1 MTPAT
6 LAIGVRVALLNQ
18 GAELKLGQREA
29 LAALGAD
36 IVYEAAMI
44 ALDRTA
50 LAASRAQAI
59 VVNLGADD
67 EPSEEIHDLASTGD
81 YAVVINDAEG
91 SIELGAAAQVR
102 WARLLAGKILQRPD
116 FVLPPRPL
124 GAEAIPGA
132 APFALSSDSVQSMT
146 VDLAAEAAAK
156 TGAGFADRDFV
167 PALEGF
173 NSTAAAAPADSAE
186 TLRDFETLFAAAS
199 AELATMPASS
209 ASELPPP
216 PPLSESEPE
225 PALERDVP
233 VAAPNW
239 SLSPLQENEPDPP
252 AASEFGIE
260 TIPVDV
266 YLAPQV
272 DAAPERT
279 EQNAEALDFDLVP
292 LDDDAAQDPIAR
304 ELADALRER
313 ARTKG
318 AARAADSPSPRANPP
333 DKTQEK

>member
-6 LAIGVRVALLNQ
+6 PAIGVRVALLNQ

-50 LAASRAQAI
+50 LAASGAQAI

-81 YAVVINDAEG
+81 YAVVINDTEG
-91 SIELGAAAQVR
+91 SIELGDAAQAR

-124 GAEAIPGA
+124 GAEAISGGA
-132 APFALSSDSVQSMT
+132 PLFALTSLEPHSRASDSMRSAT
-146 VDLAAEAAAK
+146 VEQPPEAAAK
-156 TGAGFADRDFV
+156 PGAGFADRDS
-167 PALEGF
+167 A
-173 NSTAAAAPADSAE
+173 AAAAPADSAE
-186 TLRDFETLFAAAS
+186 TLRDFETLFEAAQ

-216 PPLSESEPE
+216 PLSEHEPE

-239 SLSPLQENEPDPP
+239 SLTPLQENEPDPP

-260 TIPVDV
+260 MIPVDV
-266 YLAPQV
+266 YLAPQIDV
-272 DAAPERT
+272 PPART

-313 ARTKG
+313 ARSK
-318 AARAADSPSPRANPP
+318 AAPRAVDSPAPRANPP
-333 DKTQEK
+333 DKKQEK